1 MIYTL
6 TLNPAVDYV
15 VFVDELTGGKI
26 LRSRRD
32 MIFFGGKGINVS
44 WILNELGI
52 RSVAMGFLAGFTG
65 KAIEEG
71 LSGRGIKCDFVYPEN
86 GFTRINVKIRSDR
99 ETDINGTGPDITDT
113 EQMLLLEKLDSL
125 RDGDMLIM
133 AGSIPPTLPD
143 DVYENIMKRL
153 CEKKI
158 EFVVDAAG
166 ELMVNALKY
175 RPFLIKPNMS
185 ELGEIFSLNLSSV
198 SDAAEYSAKLQ
209 KMGARNV
216 LVSMG
221 ADGALLLDEYG
232 KQHFM
237 PAFPGK
243 VVNTVGSGDSMV
255 AGFVAGYSKT
265 ADFDYALKLGSA
277 AGSATAFCEGL
288 ADMKLIY
295 KCMEQED

>member
-1 MIYTL
+1 
-6 TLNPAVDYV
+6 
-15 VFVDELTGGKI
+15 
-26 LRSRRD
+26 
-32 MIFFGGKGINVS
+32 
-44 WILNELGI
+44 
-52 RSVAMGFLAGFTG
+52 MGQL
-65 KAIEEG
+65 
-71 LSGRGIKCDFVYPEN
+71 
-86 GFTRINVKIRSDR
+86 
-99 ETDINGTGPDITDT
+99 
-113 EQMLLLEKLDSL
+113 MEKLDQL
-125 RDGDMLIM
+125 KDGDILVL
-133 AGSIPPTLPD
+133 AGSIPGSMPPSIYRDILSMLQGR
-143 DVYENIMKRL
+143 DVL
-153 CEKKI
+153 T
-158 EFVVDAAG
+158 VADATG
-166 ELMVNALKY
+166 DLLLNVLEY